1 MKRASVLV
9 GIMVVCAGI
18 TVEAQR
24 GTTPHTA
31 KRPSAT
37 TIRDA
42 LTSVMSITVFDSTG
56 TPLGQGSGFLVD
68 SKGTFV
74 TNYHVVEYA
83 SGAIAK
89 SANGAFY
96 KVWGV
101 LALDSNNDLAVL
113 QLDGNGFAY
122 LKLGDSDRTEV
133 GEKVIAIGSPL
144 GLESSVSDGVV
155 SALRTFDAA
164 PVIQTTAAISPGSSG
179 GVLLNTKGEV
189 IGVTT
194 FNVKGG
200 QNLNFAVPAKY
211 IKPLLLS
218 QTVLPFAPKQLPRE
232 TATEPSSESASKEAE
247 EATLPKDLPRDWIEV
262 KSGNPVTVRL
272 EGDYLYEQLKFEGDG
287 KYIKKVEENC
297 ETKRQGTQWVGQ
309 CHVKLWLMWGS
320 AIVDNIC
327 LLEGNEIITSVT
339 PRRIEGESQKPDLP
353 SDPKECPTSGT
364 GKERF
369 AYIPRY

>member
-96 KVWGV
+96 KVRGV

-144 GLESSVSDGVV
+144 G
-155 SALRTFDAA
+155 ALSRLSRTE
-164 PVIQTTAAISPGSSG
+164 
-179 GVLLNTKGEV
+179 L
-189 IGVTT
+189 
-194 FNVKGG
+194 
-200 QNLNFAVPAKY
+200 
-211 IKPLLLS
+211 
-218 QTVLPFAPKQLPRE
+218 
-232 TATEPSSESASKEAE
+232 
-247 EATLPKDLPRDWIEV
+247 
-262 KSGNPVTVRL
+262 
-272 EGDYLYEQLKFEGDG
+272 
-287 KYIKKVEENC
+287 
-297 ETKRQGTQWVGQ
+297 
-309 CHVKLWLMWGS
+309 
-320 AIVDNIC
+320 
-327 LLEGNEIITSVT
+327 
-339 PRRIEGESQKPDLP
+339 
-353 SDPKECPTSGT
+353 
-364 GKERF
+364 
-369 AYIPRY
+369 